1 VTTLDK
7 INQWCDSSLS
17 RLIQQYD
24 ADKRRASGK
33 FERDLEYKTEE
44 TGKGYTVQILGS
56 NYTYWMERGR
66 NASAKFPPISAIKQ
80 WIEDKGIIAEDISQN
95 SLAFLI
101 ARKIKNE
108 GYKGKP
114 TVASVLTYE
123 WIEELLRAV
132 GVLFTGDLKSEVIQ
146 ILEAA

>member
-1 VTTLDK
+1 MTTADK
-7 INQWCDSSLS
+7 INAWCDNTLAK
-17 RLIQQYD
+17 LIAQYD
-24 ADKRRASGK
+24 SDGRRASGNWAK
-33 FERDLEYKTEE
+33 DLESKTEE
-44 TGKGYTVQILGS
+44 TSTGFTVQILGS
-56 NYTYWMERGR
+56 HYTYWMERGR
-66 NASAKFPPISAIKQ
+66 NASAKFPPISAIRQ
-80 WIEDKGIIAEDISQN
+80 WIDDKGIIAESISKN

-114 TVASVLTYE
+114 TVASVLTDE

-132 GVLFTGDLKSEVIQ
+132 GVLFVGELKSEVIQ

>member
-7 INQWCDSSLS
+7 INQWCDNSLAK
-17 RLIQQYD
+17 LIDRYEFD
-24 ADKRRASGK
+24 GRRASGNWEK
-33 FERDLEYKTEE
+33 DLEGKVTE
-44 TGKGYTVQILGS
+44 TSSGYTVQILGS

-80 WIEDKGIIAEDISQN
+80 WIEDKGIIAEGISKN

-114 TVASVLTYE
+114 TVASVLTDE

-146 ILEAA
+146 MLEAA